1 MLTLSD
7 EEKREA
13 KAKKDEAKLKRIA
26 EQQLGD
32 EKNSLSTPQAEP
44 GTTPEDET
52 LAEPESAVSES
63 APYFDA
69 VSLEEPNEPAS
80 KTSRF
85 EADSTNQESS
95 NKSPT
100 VEQSGSVTRETNEAD
115 TVSEVDPSLLDPA
128 LRESVIDEL
137 STPEKN
143 NKELRSSDPSHAEL
157 VAARVVGAPV
167 INDVPIEEATE
178 AVRDETNVHQDLTAD
193 LSNPSEATISEE
205 SNSHKNL
212 VADPSHAVGT
222 PKVTNETDV
231 SPSLLPDPSH
241 PAKGTALD
249 DITVHQDSVLDP
261 SHASEATNTAPKSPK
276 GESKVTTWLRS
287 KFGRRTTKPYEPHTE
302 SSSPARVDLEDEE
315 HHKEA
320 RRKSQSISSISIDED
335 AKENDLV
342 PKQRKL
348 SSREDFEEAHNN
360 PDIGKSS
367 EEKAT
372 SGTSGDVGHTH
383 DNHARD
389 SKFQENL

>member
-13 KAKKDEAKLKRIA
+13 KAKKDEVKLKKIA

-32 EKNSLSTPQAEP
+32 DKKRLSTPLSQP
-44 GTTPEDET
+44 GITPEDET
-52 LAEPESAVSES
+52 LGEPESAVSES

-80 KTSRF
+80 KTSRS
-85 EADSTNQESS
+85 EAASTNQEHS

-100 VEQSGSVTRETNEAD
+100 EEPSGSVTRETNEAN

-137 STPEKN
+137 SAPEKN
-143 NKELRSSDPSHAEL
+143 PKELRSSDSSHAEL
-157 VAARVVGAPV
+157 VAARVLDAPV
-167 INDVPIEEATE
+167 INDVPIEEATT
-178 AVRDETNVHQDLTAD
+178 AARDATDFHQDLTTD
-193 LSNPSEATISEE
+193 LSHPSEVTASEE
-205 SNSHKNL
+205 NHSRQNL
-212 VADPSHAVGT
+212 AADPSHAAGT
-222 PKVTNETDV
+222 PNVINETDG
-231 SPSLLPDPSH
+231 SPSLSPDPSH
-241 PAKGTALD
+241 PAKGIALD
-249 DITVHQDSVLDP
+249 DITVQPDSVLDP

-287 KFGRRTTKPYEPHTE
+287 KFGRRTTKPHEPHTE

-315 HHKEA
+315 HHKEGK
-320 RRKSQSISSISIDED
+320 RKSQSVSSILIDED
-335 AKENDLV
+335 AKENDSVL
-342 PKQRKL
+342 KQRKL
-348 SSREDFEEAHNN
+348 SSREDFEEAHNH

-367 EEKAT
+367 EERAT
-372 SGTSGDVGHTH
+372 SGTSVDVGHTH